1 MLSAMPRRPGQP
13 FAHPARQTM
22 TPAPLQR
29 ALAALLCAGLA
40 ACSTPTATPKSA
52 STPSSAPA
60 ASGPDTAAAPSG
72 NDTEP
77 QRFERWRAQFRLQ
90 ALAAGITEATLRATL
105 DGAALLPRT
114 IALDRSQPEFT
125 RSTWDYLDSAVSATR
140 VRNGQ
145 AQLARVQPEADAA
158 TRRFGVPGPV
168 LVAVW
173 GMESNY
179 GQNFGDV
186 PVIDALATLAF
197 EGRREAWARGEL
209 MAALNIV
216 QQGDIDAAHMIG
228 SWAGAMG
235 QTQFMPS
242 AFLAHAVDADGDGRR
257 DIWRSLPDVLASTA
271 NYLRKAGWVGDE
283 ACAPEVTLPADFQPE
298 RADPGTRQDAAQWAA
313 EGVRLAGVAASGGA
327 GVVGADGA
335 PLPAMAQ
342 ASILQPAGVRGPA
355 FLVGRNFRAVL
366 RYNNATSYALG
377 VCLLAQRIDGGPELQ
392 AAWPRDQRALGRSEV
407 LALQTALN
415 QRGFAAGQPDG
426 LLGPATRAALRGYQR
441 SVGLPADGFPTV
453 ELLQTL
459 QGVPSTPA
467 APAPR

>member
-1 MLSAMPRRPGQP
+1 MSRRTGSP
-13 FAHPARQTM
+13 FARPAIQATGF
-22 TPAPLQR
+22 APLQR

-40 ACSTPTATPKSA
+40 ACSTPTA
-52 STPSSAPA
+52 
-60 ASGPDTAAAPSG
+60 GPTSRPDAAAA
-72 NDTEP
+72 DTPEG
-77 QRFERWRAQFRLQ
+77 RGFDRWRAQFCAQ

-105 DGAALLPRT
+105 DGATFLPRT

-125 RSTWDYLDSAVSATR
+125 RSTWDYLDSAVSASR

-145 AQLARVQPEADAA
+145 TQLARVRTEADAA

-179 GQNFGDV
+179 GQNFGDI

-271 NYLRKAGWVGDE
+271 NYLRKAGWVSDE
-283 ACAPEVTLPADFQPE
+283 ACAPEVTLPADFKPE
-298 RADPGTRQDAAQWAA
+298 RADPSVTQDSTAWSA
-313 EGVRLAGVAASGGA
+313 EGLRLAG
-327 GVVGADGA
+327 GA

-377 VCLLAQRIDGGPELQ
+377 VCLLAQRIDGGPALQ
-392 AAWPRDQRALGRSEV
+392 AAWPRNQRTLGRSEV

-441 SVGLPADGFPTV
+441 SIGLPADGFPTV
-453 ELLQTL
+453 DILQTL
-459 QGVPSTPA
+459 QGLPA
-467 APAPR
+467 QRDEAVQR

>member
-1 MLSAMPRRPGQP
+1 
-13 FAHPARQTM
+13 M

-40 ACSTPTATPKSA
+40 ACSTPTATPKPPSSA

-60 ASGPDTAAAPSG
+60 ASGPDTATTPPG

-105 DGAALLPRT
+105 DGAAFLPRT
-114 IALDRSQPEFT
+114 IALDHSQPEFT
-125 RSTWDYLDSAVSATR
+125 RSTWDYLDSAVSVTR

-145 AQLARVQPEADAA
+145 AQLARVRPEADAA

-271 NYLRKAGWVGDE
+271 NYLRQAGWVSGE
-283 ACAPEVTLPADFQPE
+283 ACAPELKLPDGFDPA
-298 RADPGTRQDAAQWAA
+298 RADPATRQDASQWAA
-313 EGVRLAGVAASGGA
+313 EGLRLA
-327 GVVGADGA
+327 DGSA
-335 PLPAMAQ
+335 LPAMVE
-342 ASILQPAGVRGPA
+342 ASVLQPAGVRGPA

-377 VCLLAQRIDGGPELQ
+377 VCLLAQRIAGGPELQ

-441 SVGLPADGFPTV
+441 SIGLPPDGFPTV

-459 QGVPSTPA
+459 QGLPSTPA
-467 APAPR
+467 APR

>member
-1 MLSAMPRRPGQP
+1 M
-13 FAHPARQTM
+13 
-22 TPAPLQR
+22 
-29 ALAALLCAGLA
+29 AAA
-40 ACSTPTATPKSA
+40 
-52 STPSSAPA
+52 APA
-60 ASGPDTAAAPSG
+60 AAAQAGPAAAPAAEASG
-72 NDTEP
+72 AQEASQQAEAASFEAWKRDFARKALEAGISAKTVSSALEP
-77 QRFERWRAQFRLQ
+77 ARLQ
-90 ALAAGITEATLRATL
+90 RRAVQ
-105 DGAALLPRT
+105 
-114 IALDRSQPEFT
+114 LDRSQPEFT
-125 RSTWDYLDSAVSATR
+125 RTPWQYLDSAVSAQR
-140 VRNGQ
+140 IAQGRAKLREAAAPLQ
-145 AQLARVQPEADAA
+145 AASQRH
-158 TRRFGVPGPV
+158 GVPAEV
-168 LVAVW
+168 IAAIW

-179 GQNFGDV
+179 GNNFGNFPTV
-186 PVIDALATLAF
+186 DALATLAF
-197 EGRREAWARGEL
+197 DGRRAAWAQKEL
-209 MAALNIV
+209 LAALRIIDN
-216 QQGDIDAAHMIG
+216 GDIDAAHMIG